1 VGPEQ
6 LTSTVA
12 DTRVWRIGFRPDP
25 WAWSGW
31 EWATNG
37 RFPGRWDDLHGNF
50 RTVYAGSSLRACL
63 LEVLSG
69 FRRDAR
75 LALELDGI
83 VEDDEDAVLH
93 PTVPPGQV
101 PREWLDARAAASGD
115 LAGDYCAVTDSRSI
129 AALYPHFIGIALRLG
144 LADLDA
150 AALKDVRPLQLTQA
164 IAAWIYETTDLDGV
178 TFASR
183 QGDDL
188 RLWAIFERPGDGSLS
203 PRLRHT
209 RGRGTPPRQRRDQ
222 GRLSDARPDLEERLG
237 RSPASVRLA

>member
-1 VGPEQ
+1 MGSEQ
-6 LTSTVA
+6 KLALATA

-31 EWATNG
+31 EWATDG

-63 LEVLSG
+63 LEVLAA

-75 LALELDGI
+75 LATELDEI

-93 PTVPPGQV
+93 PTLRSGEV
-101 PREWLDARAAASGD
+101 PREWLDVRAATSAE
-115 LAGDYCAVTDSRSI
+115 LAGTYCAVTDSQSI
-129 AALYPHFIGIALRLG
+129 AVLYPHFIGMALSLG
-144 LADLDA
+144 LSDLDA
-150 AALKDVRPLQLTQA
+150 AALKDARPRQLTQA

-183 QGDDL
+183 HGDDL
-188 RLWAIFERPGDGSLS
+188 QLWAIFERPGDPQVSPKLS
-203 PRLRHT
+203 RSRPEVLHH
-209 RGRGTPPRQRRDQ
+209 D
-222 GRLSDARPDLEERLG
+222 SDAIKDAFQMLG
-237 RSPASVRLA
+237 LTWRSE